1 MAMKKISNDQLAFLL
16 ARLTIGINFLIHGGI
31 RIPKFSSFAGGV
43 IKEFQ
48 GTYLPEFLVSG
59 FAYTL
64 PFFEFIIGLMLILGL
79 KTRFFAA
86 AGAILIA
93 VLVFGSGVKEDWTA
107 VGSQM
112 IYALFFF
119 ILIKNLEHNVFA
131 VDSKPKKI
139 IDGFK
144 TQK

>member
-1 MAMKKISNDQLAFLL
+1 MKKLSNDQLAFFL
-16 ARLTIGINFLIHGGI
+16 ARITMGINLFIHGLI
-31 RIPKFSSFAGGV
+31 RIPKLSAFV
-43 IKEFQ
+43 DHLVKEFQ
-48 GTYLPEFLVSG
+48 GTYLPEILVSG
-59 FAYTL
+59 FAYVL
-64 PFFEFIIGLMLILGL
+64 PFIEFVIGLMLILGL

-93 VLVFGSGVKEDWTA
+93 VLIFGSGVKEDWPG

-112 IYALFFF
+112 IYVLFFF
-119 ILIKNLEHNVFA
+119 ILIKNLEHNA
-131 VDSKPKKI
+131 LAIDGKPRKT

>member
-1 MAMKKISNDQLAFLL
+1 MKKLSNDQLAFFL
-16 ARLTIGINFLIHGGI
+16 ARITIGINLFIHGLI
-31 RIPKFSSFAGGV
+31 RIPKLSAFVEHLVTG
-43 IKEFQ
+43 FQ

-59 FAYTL
+59 FAYVL
-64 PFFEFIIGLMLILGL
+64 PFIEFIIGLMLIIGL

-86 AGAILIA
+86 TGAILIA
-93 VLVFGSGVKEDWTA
+93 VLIFGSGVKEDWPG

-119 ILIKNLEHNVFA
+119 ILIKNLEHNVLA
-131 VDSKPKKI
+131 IDGKPRKT

>member
-1 MAMKKISNDQLAFLL
+1 MKKLSNDQLAFLL
-16 ARLTIGINFLIHGGI
+16 ARITIGINLFIHGLI
-31 RIPKFSSFAGGV
+31 RIPKLSSFVAHVVEGF
-43 IKEFQ
+43 K
-48 GTYLPEFLVSG
+48 GTYLPEVLVSG

-64 PFFEFIIGLMLILGL
+64 PFIEFSIGLALILGL

-93 VLVFGSGVKEDWTA
+93 VLIFGSGIKEDWMG

-112 IYALFFF
+112 VYALFFF
-119 ILIKNLEHNVFA
+119 ILLKNLEHNA
-131 VDSKPKKI
+131 LALDSKQRKI